1 MEPILA
7 RYGPFFL
14 YSYSVVMG
22 VGILAGLGLM
32 AWLDRRETGE
42 HLSWLDGL
50 LAGMVAALVGGRLAF
65 VWANWSYFQGQAH
78 ETWLVW
84 RGGLSYHGALLV
96 GLLAFGL
103 WSFWRGRTP
112 ANDLGLLAPALA
124 LVSASGW
131 FACWLEGC
139 AYGRETVYGF
149 LAADLPDSFGVFALR
164 YQTQLLG
171 VILSLV
177 ALALILALRRRA
189 RPGQL
194 FWFALLLLSAGRL
207 AVSLLR
213 GDAMP
218 LLGTFRLDTILEL
231 ALVIIALTG
240 MAVGYWRARPAKLG
254 AGHRQPQ

>member
-22 VGILAGLGLM
+22 LGILAGLGLM
-32 AWLDRRETGE
+32 AWLERGEAGE

-50 LAGMVAALVGGRLAF
+50 LAGTVAALIGGRIAF
-65 VWANWSYFQGQAH
+65 VWANWSYFQEQAH

-84 RGGLSYHGALLV
+84 RGGLSYHGALLA
-96 GLLAFGL
+96 GLLTFGL
-103 WSFWRGRTP
+103 WSFWRGRAT
-112 ANDLGLLAPALA
+112 ASDLGLLAPALA
-124 LVSASGW
+124 LFSAFGW

-149 LAADLPDSFGVFALR
+149 LAADLPDSYGVYALR
-164 YQTQLLG
+164 YQTQMLG
-171 VILSLV
+171 AILSLV

-231 ALVIIALTG
+231 ALLIIAMSG
-240 MAVGYWRARPAKLG
+240 MVVEYWRARPSGTA
-254 AGHRQPQ
+254 AGHRPPH